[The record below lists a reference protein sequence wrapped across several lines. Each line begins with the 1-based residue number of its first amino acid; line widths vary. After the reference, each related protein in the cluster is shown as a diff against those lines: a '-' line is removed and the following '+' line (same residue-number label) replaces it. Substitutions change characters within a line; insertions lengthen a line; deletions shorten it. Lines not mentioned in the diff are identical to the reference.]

1 MPQVANTS
9 IMIAFKGTQKSSRAI
24 FRLSLCFPIAY
35 TYLLV
40 YRITLHS
47 HLLKSSL
54 SDDAVIKALSIIHKN
69 CIENVVYLD
78 TCKHYNIDN
87 IVHDNIVP
95 VHKKGDKQIVNNYR
109 PISLLSVLG
118 KVIKKI
124 LLNSIFE
131 YLEEKTPLKH

>member
-1 MPQVANTS
+1 MVKDIVITMPQVANTS

-35 TYLLV
+35 TYLSV

-78 TCKHYNIDN
+78 TWKKS
-87 IVHDNIVP
+87 NIVP

-109 PISLLSVLG
+109 SISLLPVLG
-118 KVIKKI
+118 KVIEKI

-131 YLEEKTPLKH
+131 YLKEKTPLKH